1 MDGILENMEIKF
13 YVKYRYNGIFKFYFI
28 LGVEIKVQERSFC
41 MLIIVCLFLY
51 INKCNVL

>member
-13 YVKYRYNGIFKFYFI
+13 HVKYRYNGISKSYFTP
-28 LGVEIKVQERSFC
+28 GVETKVQERSFC

-51 INKCNVL
+51 TNKCNVL